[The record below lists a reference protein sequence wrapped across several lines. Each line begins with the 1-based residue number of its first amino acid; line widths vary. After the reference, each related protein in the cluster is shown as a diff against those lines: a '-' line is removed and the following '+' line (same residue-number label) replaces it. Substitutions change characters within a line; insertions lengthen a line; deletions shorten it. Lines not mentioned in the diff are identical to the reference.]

1 MDSDTSNDLAFEIE
15 LLRKIALGDKASFE
29 EFYDRFSN
37 VLFSVALRVLN
48 NREAAED
55 VIQDVFIQI
64 WEKAPLYNA
73 ERGKPLTWAMTL
85 TRNKAI
91 DRLRNLQRR
100 ARLHDEAGKEAGIAE
115 QFDAQNALDNVEST
129 ERGAI
134 VRLAFEKLNKD
145 QRQALE
151 MAFFGNLTHTEI
163 AEQLGEPVGT
173 IKARIRRGM
182 MKLRDVLEARL

>member
-1 MDSDTSNDLAFEIE
+1 METDPASDLANEID
-15 LLRKIALGDKASFE
+15 LLQKIALGDKRAFA
-29 EFYDRFSN
+29 EFYDHFSG
-37 VLFSVALRVLN
+37 VLFSAALRVLN

-64 WEKAPLYNA
+64 WEKAPLYDA
-73 ERGKPLTWAMTL
+73 TRGKPLTWAMTL
-85 TRNKAI
+85 TRNKSI
-91 DRLRNLQRR
+91 DRLRSVQRR
-100 ARLHDEAGKEAGIAE
+100 ARLHEDAGKEAQTAE
-115 QFDAQNALDNVEST
+115 QFDGHSALDDVETT

-134 VRLAFEKLNKD
+134 VRAAFEKLNKE

-151 MAFFGNLTHTEI
+151 MAFFGSLTHTEI

-182 MKLRDVLEARL
+182 MKLRDVLESRL